1 MSFNATDKSGIV
13 EPVEITDFLQFLPGI
28 GGSIGL
34 GIGQIF
40 TQILKPASTSFTK
53 NYVATTGTKTTGNIL
68 SKFIKPA
75 VTQVTKKATIPT
87 NLLSKTNVITGGI
100 LGTTLASTLF
110 LSSPQGQNTV
120 NVAGQGVSD
129 VTNLGKS
136 VNDLFNKN
144 PLIPI
149 GLLVLGGLIVVSVI
163 KK

>member
-1 MSFNATDKSGIV
+1 MSFVIGPSIQVGSRAGQAAITTISRQPFVAQSSRNISNFFSNLFKGITPATKS
-13 EPVEITDFLQFLPGI
+13 T
-28 GGSIGL
+28 
-34 GIGQIF
+34 
-40 TQILKPASTSFTK
+40 
-53 NYVATTGTKTTGNIL
+53 
-68 SKFIKPA
+68 
-75 VTQVTKKATIPT
+75 VTAVTKKATIPT

-136 VNDLFNKN
+136 VNDLLTKN

-149 GLLVLGGLIVVSVI
+149 GLLILGGLVVVSVI